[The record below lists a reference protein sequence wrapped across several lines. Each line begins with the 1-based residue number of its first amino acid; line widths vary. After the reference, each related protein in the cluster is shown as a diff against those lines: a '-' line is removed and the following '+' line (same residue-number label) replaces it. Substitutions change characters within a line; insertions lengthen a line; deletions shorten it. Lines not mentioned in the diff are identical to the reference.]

1 MESNSMKVAALG
13 RPFTLGMLYDARR
26 DELIPGLR
34 LWDDDTLQQK
44 TSEVTKPFSS
54 FQITASDTIE
64 SRSSLLDVGA
74 SLEASF
80 MGGLIE
86 VSGSAKYLNDKKQF
100 QNQSRVTCQYNA
112 TTNFKELSVIDLQT
126 MNTQQKELIKKGL
139 ATHVVTGIV
148 YGANAIF
155 VFDSEKLENTS
166 VEDMQGSME
175 AVIKKIPSFS
185 ISGKV
190 DIKLTEEEKA
200 LTDKFSCKFYGDFIL
215 ESNPATFQDAVKTYV
230 DLPKL
235 LGENGDSSVPLKVW
249 LMPIKVF
256 APEASGLTGDIS
268 IGLVR
273 KAKAALQDLREM
285 GMRCHD
291 CLVDKVVKNFPEIQ
305 DELSKFEK
313 LCDDYEYN
321 LQQTMAKKFPL
332 IREGKE
338 KESSVEQVL
347 DQRDK
352 SPFSHDELSKWLDLK
367 ERQINIIRSCV
378 NTMEGITI
386 VQSQSELD
394 KEVLAPGV
402 DHALCFVFTS
412 LGTADPGLDA
422 MASYLDSTNKGS
434 AKEDMWYYLGGV
446 ITKMREKAKIVHDL
460 AEALKNN
467 RRFRFLVA
475 SFDNKKH
482 AGATIYHY
490 KEGILVTDD
499 FIKPDPPLIVENI
512 RYSDD
517 LIWYATDL
525 NLDPNT
531 ANYNLIL
538 SDGNKKAMRGSRQS
552 YPDHPERFDQ
562 HPQVLCKEGLTGRH
576 YWEIEWSNTSDDS
589 VYAGVAYKGIKR
601 KGNGAAAG
609 IGSNT
614 ISMSLGKRTDESK
627 VKAWHNGKI
636 WEGPTSTTGFRR
648 VGIYLDWSSGTLSF
662 YRVSSNVLMH
672 VHTFHNTLTEP
683 VYPGFWASKDNNFVH
698 LRPIE

>member
-1 MESNSMKVAALG
+1 MESNTMKVAALG

-26 DELIPGLR
+26 DELIPGLK

-44 TSEVTKPFSS
+44 TSEATKPFSS

-126 MNTQQKELIKKGL
+126 MNTQQKDVIKKGL

-249 LMPIKVF
+249 LMPLNVF
-256 APEASGLTGDIS
+256 APEASALTGDIS
-268 IGLVR
+268 VGLVR

-321 LQQTMAKKFPL
+321 LQQTMATKFPL

-338 KESSVEQVL
+338 EESSVEQVL

-352 SPFSHDELSKWLDLK
+352 SPFSHDELSKWLDQK
-367 ERQINIIRSCV
+367 EREINIIRSCV

-386 VQSQSELD
+386 IQSRSELD

-412 LGTADPGLDA
+412 LETADPGLDA
-422 MASYLDSTNKGS
+422 MTSYLDSTNKGS
-434 AKEDMWYYLGGV
+434 AKEDLWYYSSDV
-446 ITKMREKAKIVHDL
+446 ITKMREKAKSLHEL

-475 SFDNKKH
+475 SFDNKKYT
-482 AGATIYHY
+482 GASIYHY
-490 KEGILVTDD
+490 KKGILVTDD
-499 FIKPDPPLIVENI
+499 FTKPDPPPVESIKDSN
-512 RYSDD
+512 D

-531 ANYNLIL
+531 ANYNLTL
-538 SDGNKKAMRGSRQS
+538 SDGNKKATYGSRQS
-552 YPDHPERFDQ
+552 YPDHPERFDHQ
-562 HPQVLCKEGLTGRH
+562 PQVLCKEGLTGHH
-576 YWEIEWSNTSDDS
+576 YWEIEWSNTSSDS
-589 VYAGVAYKGIKR
+589 VYGGVGYKAIKR
-601 KGNGAAAG
+601 KG
-609 IGSNT
+609 GSQLAELGGNT
-614 ISMSLGKRTDESK
+614 ISWSFGKRTDESK
-627 VKAWHNGKI
+627 VKAWYNGKI
-636 WEGPTSTTGFRR
+636 WEGPTPSVGVRR
-648 VGIYLDWSSGTLSF
+648 VGVYLDWSGGTLSY
-662 YRVSSNVLMH
+662 YRVSSNTLSH
-672 VHTFHNTLTEP
+672 LYTFRNKFSEP
-683 VYPGFWASKDNNFVH
+683 VYPGFWASRSNNYVF

>member
-44 TSEVTKPFSS
+44 TSEATKPFSS

-126 MNTQQKELIKKGL
+126 MNTQQKDVIKKGL
-139 ATHVVTGIV
+139 ATHVVTGIL
-148 YGANAIF
+148 YGANAFF

-166 VEDMQGSME
+166 VQDMQGSME

-200 LTDKFSCKFYGDFIL
+200 LTDKFSCKYYGDFIL

-256 APEASGLTGDIS
+256 ASEASGLTGDIS
-268 IGLVR
+268 VGLVR

-313 LCDDYEYN
+313 LCDDYEYS

-352 SPFSHDELSKWLDLK
+352 SPFSHDELSKWLDQK

-378 NTMEGITI
+378 NTMEGVKII
-386 VQSQSELD
+386 QSVSELD
-394 KEVLAPGV
+394 KEILAPGV
-402 DHALCFVFTS
+402 DHGLCFVFTS
-412 LGTADPGLDA
+412 LETADPGLDA
-422 MASYLDSTNKGS
+422 MTSYLDSTNKGS
-434 AKEDMWYYLGGV
+434 AKEDLWYYSSDV
-446 ITKMREKAKIVHDL
+446 ITKMKEKAKIVHDL

-475 SFDNKKH
+475 SFDNKRH
-482 AGATIYHY
+482 TGASIYHY
-490 KEGILVTDD
+490 YKGMMVTDD
-499 FIKPDPPLIVENI
+499 FMKPDAPPVEDI
-512 RYSDD
+512 RHIND

-531 ANYNLIL
+531 ANYNLTL
-538 SDGNKKAMRGSRQS
+538 SDGNKKATYGSRQS
-552 YPDHPERFDQ
+552 YPDHPERFDAQ
-562 HPQVLCKEGLTGRH
+562 PQVLCKEGLTGRH
-576 YWEIEWSNTSDDS
+576 YWEIEWSNTSNDS
-589 VYAGVAYKGIKR
+589 VYAIAGYKGVER
-601 KGNGAAAG
+601 KGKGDLTELGNNPV
-609 IGSNT
+609 SW
-614 ISMSLGKRTDESK
+614 SFGKRSDESK
-627 VKAWHNGKI
+627 LKSYYNKNK
-636 WEGPTSTTGFRR
+636 WEVPIPSTGVRR
-648 VGIYLDWSSGTLSF
+648 IGVYLDWSGGTLSY
-662 YRVSSNVLMH
+662 YRVSSN
-672 VHTFHNTLTEP
+672 TLSYLFSFSHHFNEP
-683 VYPGFWASKDNNFVH
+683 VYPGLWASKNNNYVH
-698 LRPIE
+698 LCPIE